1 MQLEVAALLLAHG
14 ADPDLKNFAGNTPA
28 DYAETRNPELAA
40 FLRKA
45 SEDKQNQ
52 KN

>member
-1 MQLEVAALLLAHG
+1 MLLEVAALLLAHG
-14 ADPDLKNFAGNTPA
+14 ADPDLKNSEGRTPA
-28 DYAETRNPELAA
+28 DFAEGTNPKLAA

-45 SEDKQNQ
+45 SEDKRN

>member
-1 MQLEVAALLLAHG
+1 MQLEVAAHLLAHG
-14 ADPDLKNFAGNTPA
+14 ADPDLKNTEGRTPA
-28 DYAETRNPELAA
+28 DFAEARNPELAA

-45 SEDKQNQ
+45 SEDKQTK